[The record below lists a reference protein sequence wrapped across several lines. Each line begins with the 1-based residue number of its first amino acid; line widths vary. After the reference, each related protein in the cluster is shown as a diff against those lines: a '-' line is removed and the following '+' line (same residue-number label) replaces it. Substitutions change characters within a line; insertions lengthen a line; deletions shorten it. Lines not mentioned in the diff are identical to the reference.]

1 MIKLMFGRKFGNE
14 PVKAKNLEHR
24 LKFFGSSIPENIL
37 F

>member
-1 MIKLMFGRKFGNE
+1 MIKLMFGRKVGNK

-24 LKFFGSSIPENIL
+24 LKFFGSSISEPLL